1 MSDHYRP
8 WGTATHHFWT
18 SPDPDRPAAEPAAA
32 AVQQAPQAEA
42 RPAADAPA
50 ETGDSS
56 PVQHQAE
63 QAAANTGQEAVAQ
76 QPAGDAAAAA
86 LAELPPGFMERI
98 NAVTAAFGRPED
110 HHGLSVAGVE
120 AEKLDQE
127 LTALFGERHT
137 YTVNIRELRGWLAF
151 MTGDHATA
159 TRWYLHTAGL
169 NIGLL
174 GPSAPQT
181 QESVKRA
188 IHLWQ
193 QVTDHAEIVRLG
205 SDLASVTALVLGS
218 DDQALRFV
226 QGRVA
231 RHQQPPQ

>member
-8 WGTATHHFWT
+8 WGAATPDFWA
-18 SPDPDRPAAEPAAA
+18 SPDADRPTAAPAAA
-32 AVQQAPQAEA
+32 AVQQAPQAQERPPTSISAAEA
-42 RPAADAPA
+42 K
-50 ETGDSS
+50 EGSS
-56 PVQHQAE
+56 PVQEAGPVQRASGP
-63 QAAANTGQEAVAQ
+63 AAA
-76 QPAGDAAAAA
+76 P
-86 LAELPPGFMERI
+86 AELSPGFTERI
-98 NAVTAAFGRPED
+98 NAVTAAFSRPDD

-151 MTGDHATA
+151 MTGDHGTA
-159 TRWYLHTAGL
+159 TGWYLHTAGL

-174 GPSAPQT
+174 GPTAPQT
-181 QESVKRA
+181 QDSVKRA

-193 QVTDHAEIVRLG
+193 QVTDRAEIVRLG
-205 SDLASVTALVLGS
+205 SALASVVALVLG
-218 DDQALRFV
+218 DEGEAFRFV

-231 RHQQPPQ
+231 RHQLSQ

>member
-8 WGTATHHFWT
+8 WGTATPHFWT
-18 SPDPDRPAAEPAAA
+18 SPDPDRPAAEPAADA
-32 AVQQAPQAEA
+32 SAEA
-42 RPAADAPA
+42 G
-50 ETGDSS
+50 ESG
-56 PVQHQAE
+56 PVQHQAK
-63 QAAANTGQEAVAQ
+63 QAAASTDQEAVAQ
-76 QPAGDAAAAA
+76 QSAGDAAA

-151 MTGDHATA
+151 MTGDHGTA

-174 GPSAPQT
+174 GPSAPQS

>member
-8 WGTATHHFWT
+8 WGAATPDFWA
-18 SPDPDRPAAEPAAA
+18 SPDADRPTAAPAEA
-32 AVQQAPQAEA
+32 AVQQAPQARERPSTSISAAEA
-42 RPAADAPA
+42 K
-50 ETGDSS
+50 EGSS
-56 PVQHQAE
+56 PVQHRAAK
-63 QAAANTGQEAVAQ
+63 AAASTAQEAGPVQRASG
-76 QPAGDAAAAA
+76 PAAAP
-86 LAELPPGFMERI
+86 AELSPGFIERI
-98 NAVTAAFGRPED
+98 NAVTAAFSRPDD

-151 MTGDHATA
+151 MTGDHGTA
-159 TRWYLHTAGL
+159 TGWYLHTAGL

-174 GPSAPQT
+174 GPTAPQT
-181 QESVKRA
+181 QDSVKRA

-193 QVTDHAEIVRLG
+193 QVTDHADIVRLG
-205 SDLASVTALVLGS
+205 SALASVVALVLGGEGE
-218 DDQALRFV
+218 AFRFV

-231 RHQQPPQ
+231 RHQPSQ